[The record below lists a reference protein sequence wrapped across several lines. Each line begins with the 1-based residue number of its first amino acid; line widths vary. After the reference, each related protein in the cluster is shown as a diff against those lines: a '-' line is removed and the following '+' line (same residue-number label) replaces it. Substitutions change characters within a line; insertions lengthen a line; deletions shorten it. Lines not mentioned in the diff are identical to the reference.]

1 MKLTI
6 IYEQKRYITEMKQ
19 VFTTED
25 IISNMRRELG
35 DKENQNYILCDKFG
49 NHIKPKHYFYPNDK
63 DITLILMEIPSFNT
77 EEPLY
82 DDNIKINI
90 SELSEDPKTIFDMLV
105 KIPANHGNPEKLRES
120 SQEIIGNI
128 YGSFNNLPDL
138 VKESK
143 KKYSV

>member
-6 IYEQKRYITEMKQ
+6 LYEQKKYMTEMKQ
-19 VFTTED
+19 IFTTED
-25 IISNMRRELG
+25 IISNMRKELG

-49 NHIKPKHYFYPNDK
+49 NHIKSKHYFYPNDK
-63 DITLILMEIPSFNT
+63 DVTLILFKIPTFKP

-82 DDNIKINI
+82 NDNIKNNI
-90 SELSEDPKTIFDMLV
+90 SELSDDPKTAFDLLL
-105 KIPANHGNPEKLRES
+105 KIPINHGNPDKVREP

-138 VKESK
+138 MKESK
-143 KKYSV
+143 KK

>member
-6 IYEQKRYITEMKQ
+6 LYEQKKYMTEMKQ

-25 IISNMRRELG
+25 IISNMKKELG
-35 DKENQNYILCDKFG
+35 DKENQNYILCDKYG
-49 NHIKPKHYFYPNDK
+49 NHIKPKHYFYPNDN
-63 DITLILMEIPSFNT
+63 DVTLILLKIPIFKT

-82 DDNIKINI
+82 NDNIKNNI
-90 SELSEDPKTIFDMLV
+90 SEISDDPKTAFDLLL
-105 KIPANHGNPEKLRES
+105 KIPTNHGNPDKKREP

-138 VKESK
+138 MKESK
-143 KKYSV
+143 KK

>member
-1 MKLTI
+1 
-6 IYEQKRYITEMKQ
+6 
-19 VFTTED
+19 
-25 IISNMRRELG
+25 
-35 DKENQNYILCDKFG
+35 
-49 NHIKPKHYFYPNDK
+49 
-63 DITLILMEIPSFNT
+63 
-77 EEPLY
+77 
-82 DDNIKINI
+82 
-90 SELSEDPKTIFDMLV
+90 MLV

>member
-6 IYEQKRYITEMKQ
+6 LYEQKKYMTEMKQ

-25 IISNMRRELG
+25 IISNMRKELG
-35 DKENQNYILCDKFG
+35 EKENQNYILCDKYG
-49 NHIKPKHYFYPNDK
+49 NHIKPKHYFYPNDN
-63 DITLILMEIPSFNT
+63 DVTLILLKIPIFKT

-82 DDNIKINI
+82 NDNIKNNI
-90 SELSEDPKTIFDMLV
+90 SEISDDPKTAFDLLL
-105 KIPANHGNPEKLRES
+105 KIPTNHGNPDKKREP

-138 VKESK
+138 MKESK
-143 KKYSV
+143 KK